1 MQPVD
6 AAGLVEFKWIPDALR
21 PQRLS
26 RMDEM
31 GGGGMVDLTPRGG
44 EVGESRASSMSQG
57 APHPKMTQGEAQTNS
72 GQGLWL
78 GVRKGTSL
86 WFQVVEFES
95 LTLNRRAKQRTDKPA
110 PCPP

>member
-31 GGGGMVDLTPRGG
+31 GGGGMVDLTPLGG

-57 APHPKMTQGEAQTNS
+57 APHPKMTQGEAQTVGRAYGWGS
-72 GQGLWL
+72 GK
-78 GVRKGTSL
+78 V
-86 WFQVVEFES
+86 QVCGF
-95 LTLNRRAKQRTDKPA
+95 RW
-110 PCPP
+110 